1 MRYAVCIF
9 LGLLIGAIATVTT
22 TNVLASRRDPYPESL
37 MHVMKHELGSAS
49 KAAEQSTCN
58 DNHNAL
64 DKLSMLSDDIII
76 AMPDNGEPDRVFHQ
90 YIESLRKNV
99 EIARQSDCKSRKQKI
114 ADIKNACSDCHRDY
128 Q

>member
-22 TNVLASRRDPYPESL
+22 TNVLASRRDPYPDSL
-37 MHVMKHELGSAS
+37 MHVMKHELGVAS
-49 KAAEQSTCN
+49 KAADQPTCD
-58 DNHNAL
+58 DNGHAL
-64 DKLSMLSDDIII
+64 DKLSMFSNDIIV

-90 YIESLRKNV
+90 YIDSLHEKV
-99 EIARQSDCKSRKQKI
+99 EIARQSDCTKRKQAI
-114 ADIKNACSDCHRDY
+114 TDVKNACSDCHRDY

>member
-22 TNVLASRRDPYPESL
+22 TNVLASRRDAYPDSL
-37 MHVMKHELGSAS
+37 MHVMKHELGAAS
-49 KAAEQSTCN
+49 KAAEQPNCN
-58 DNHNAL
+58 DNGHAL
-64 DKLSMLSDDIII
+64 DKLSLLSNDIIV

-90 YIESLRKNV
+90 YIESLHGKV
-99 EIARQSDCKSRKQKI
+99 EIARQSDCTTRKQ
-114 ADIKNACSDCHRDY
+114 AMTDVKNACSDCHRDY